1 MINYKFFFESK
12 RKKNRGNG
20 LKIDLFITW
29 HGREPRE
36 EQSWLVSRVQATAL
50 NESDAL
56 PPASVCRGIFLR
68 PKRSSSWTA
77 VSRGHYNWESYEK
90 KENWKIFPI
99 SNFVINDKLSD
110 WDRFLDF
117 ISFRKISPPPP
128 ILKKLECWRL
138 IRTTTSA
145 TSFHTRRSI
154 LSVPCDIRDTRKR
167 SHATRRGRLA
177 DCFLLCYY
185 RVFRVGILKKKRV
198 GTEGARWG
206 ERYNI
211 MEWEERNAGKRTNEI
226 ATIEPHVSNIRCV

>member
-117 ISFRKISPPPP
+117 ISFRKISPLLQFWRKGREIGMLALDSDNNLGHLVSHSSVNSFLCRVIFVIHARGAMQREGEGLP
-128 ILKKLECWRL
+128 IVSSYAIIGSFELAFWR
-138 IRTTTSA
+138 
-145 TSFHTRRSI
+145 
-154 LSVPCDIRDTRKR
+154 
-167 SHATRRGRLA
+167 
-177 DCFLLCYY
+177 
-185 RVFRVGILKKKRV
+185 
-198 GTEGARWG
+198 
-206 ERYNI
+206 
-211 MEWEERNAGKRTNEI
+211 RNAWVQKARDEAKDI
-226 ATIEPHVSNIRCV
+226 I